1 MPLCFIAI
9 LPPEPLKE
17 QIRELKEEIK
27 KKYGA
32 VRALRLPAHITLQ
45 PPFKIEEALVPQLHL
60 YLKEFTGSLE
70 PFEVYLAGFGAFP
83 PKVLFIEVPSPDHLR
98 KVHRQL
104 TDLLQKEHYI
114 NEEVPREFHP
124 HITLATRDLKKS
136 DFRTARE
143 DLENRTFKAHFK
155 ATGIHLFQHNGRS
168 WDINREFKFA
178 Q

>member
-27 KKYGA
+27 NKYGA
-32 VRALRLPAHITLQ
+32 ARALRLPAHITLQ

-60 YLKEFTGSLE
+60 DLKEFTDSLE
-70 PFEVYLAGFGAFP
+70 PFEVNLAGFGAFP
-83 PKVLFIEVPSPDHLR
+83 PKVLFIAVPSPEPLR
-98 KVHRQL
+98 KVHRKL

-143 DLENRTFKAHFK
+143 NLENRTFKAHFK

-168 WDINREFKFA
+168 WDINREFKFG